1 MPLGAA
7 GKSIKCGGVK
17 SLNERFDRFC
27 REGLKHYYRFMD
39 NIFIM
44 HEDKVFLRLMAE
56 LAVMHLARDWK
67 LSINKSWN
75 IHRTC
80 DGIDFCGQKIF
91 ADHAL
96 LRKRTKQAL
105 CAQVARLRKRGLS
118 DEQIRRKAAS
128 RLGLAKHADTK
139 NLLNK
144 IGMKKYGQIVKAR
157 KGEVP
162 FEGMSM
168 AQKKHPGDI
177 LCHNIEDYDKF
188 LILIE
193 DYKIDKSRVDFK
205 MEQVEEVDDQ
215 GAKHIV
221 TKKVPKDRLAIRFRF
236 IDHVRKTGQ
245 FDEHGDEIEEP
256 VWQPESW
263 WLFTGSDILVDQARK
278 EWELLG
284 KGFYTVAAELT
295 NKFGKKFYKFI

>member
-1 MPLGAA
+1 
-7 GKSIKCGGVK
+7 
-17 SLNERFDRFC
+17 
-27 REGLKHYYRFMD
+27 MD

-75 IHRTC
+75 VHRLC

-96 LRKRTKQAL
+96 LRRSTKHAL
-105 CAQVARLRKRGLS
+105 CAQVARLRHRGLT
-118 DEQIRRKAAS
+118 DEQIRIRAAS
-128 RLGLAKHADTK
+128 RLGLAKHANTK
-139 NLLNK
+139 NLLDK

-157 KGEVP
+157 KGEIP
-162 FEGMSM
+162 FEGMTM
-168 AQKKHPGDI
+168 AQKKHPSDI
-177 LCHNIEDYDKF
+177 LCHNVEDYDRF

-205 MEQVEEVDDQ
+205 MEQVEETDEQ
-215 GAKHIV
+215 GSRRMV

-236 IDHVRKTGQ
+236 IDHVEHTGRL
-245 FDEHGDEIEEP
+245 DEQGDEIEIP
-256 VWQPESW
+256 HWKPESW
-263 WLFTGSDILVDQARK
+263 WLFTGSDILVDQART
-278 EWELLG
+278 EWAMLD

>member
-1 MPLGAA
+1 MFVTNCISTT
-7 GKSIKCGGVK
+7 KI
-17 SLNERFDRFC
+17 
-27 REGLKHYYRFMD
+27 
-39 NIFIM
+39 
-44 HEDKVFLRLMAE
+44 
-56 LAVMHLARDWK
+56 
-67 LSINKSWN
+67 
-75 IHRTC
+75 
-80 DGIDFCGQKIF
+80 QKISEITNF
-91 ADHAL
+91 FRHYFL
-96 LRKRTKQAL
+96 SRTE
-105 CAQVARLRKRGLS
+105 V
-118 DEQIRRKAAS
+118 
-128 RLGLAKHADTK
+128 
-139 NLLNK
+139 LNK

-162 FEGMSM
+162 FEGMSL

-215 GAKHIV
+215 GVKHIV

-245 FDEHGDEIEEP
+245 LDEHGDEIEEP

-278 EWELLG
+278 EWELMD

>member
-1 MPLGAA
+1 
-7 GKSIKCGGVK
+7 
-17 SLNERFDRFC
+17 
-27 REGLKHYYRFMD
+27 MD

-96 LRKRTKQAL
+96 LRKRTKQ
-105 CAQVARLRKRGLS
+105 
-118 DEQIRRKAAS
+118 
-128 RLGLAKHADTK
+128 ADTK

-215 GAKHIV
+215 GVIV

-245 FDEHGDEIEEP
+245 LDEHGDEIEEP

-278 EWELLG
+278 EWELLD

>member
-1 MPLGAA
+1 
-7 GKSIKCGGVK
+7 
-17 SLNERFDRFC
+17 
-27 REGLKHYYRFMD
+27 
-39 NIFIM
+39 
-44 HEDKVFLRLMAE
+44 
-56 LAVMHLARDWK
+56 
-67 LSINKSWN
+67 
-75 IHRTC
+75 
-80 DGIDFCGQKIF
+80 
-91 ADHAL
+91 
-96 LRKRTKQAL
+96 
-105 CAQVARLRKRGLS
+105 
-118 DEQIRRKAAS
+118 
-128 RLGLAKHADTK
+128 
-139 NLLNK
+139 
-144 IGMKKYGQIVKAR
+144 MKKYGQIVKAR

-162 FEGMSM
+162 FEGMKM
-168 AQKKHPGDI
+168 AQKKHTGDI

-215 GAKHIV
+215 GIKRMV

-236 IDHVRKTGQ
+236 IDHVKKTGL
-245 FDEHGDEIEEP
+245 FDEQGDEIEEP

-278 EWELLG
+278 EWELLD